1 MDFKEIMKIQLMTQM
16 GVNRNNTSQDQNM
29 KNMLLQFLFMF
40 LMSIVDDISK
50 AMPKIIIFIRTQ
62 CGNYLQK
69 KVIDTV
75 IERPKELVDTAITL
89 NAKHSMNILS
99 MSRVFVQENG
109 SVEGPQSEVMNG
121 MVDAVLGQ
129 ISKLNNIPI
138 LKLIGRGDIIINYK
152 EKPVQIT
159 KEIFVK
165 IDDIVIS
172 ASNTITSIRISLLS
186 NVLSAAEMGNY
197 VKELYNN
204 HLQEIKNALGN
215 KIYFFDQKNKDANPP
230 PQANSS
236 NEDAI
241 LSHKIMRI
249 NTAPKQLSFTMTP
262 FYSNKQFSNIYG
274 KDIRLIEKRIKFFID
289 NRDWYDKKGI
299 PYQIGLL
306 LSGVPGCGK
315 TSVIR
320 AIANMTKRHIVNV
333 NFANIT
339 TATQL
344 KNMFYCDKLQVY
356 TDNTMANMQSYF
368 IPIEQ
373 RLYVLEEIDAIGDI
387 VKQRKSTDV
396 NKNTVNDEL
405 TLMEILTV
413 LDGTMEVPGR
423 MIIMTSNHP
432 EMLDEALIRP
442 GRIDVQVHFGYSD
455 REQIADMIEGYL
467 DTKLPSDLIQKLPD
481 KLLSP
486 AEIGQVLFRN
496 FDNFSDYNKIINDL
510 NETAKINY
518 DKRYISPVVKS
529 EVIESSVIPVHD
541 VLQHTEQKDDIPISS
556 IIQDVIQSN
565 VKKDVPL
572 STVHIN
578 TSIKDSNV
586 YTNVEH
592 LPDIKH
598 LPGVDEKLYKDVQT
612 YIDSSRTFKKD
623 DADKF
628 IMFKTDV
635 FPQAINDEKNNIPEP
650 DAYDPNNIACFDLE
664 STNIITS
671 VELNKWA
678 SKYSSTST

>member
-1 MDFKEIMKIQLMTQM
+1 MDIKELMKIQLMTQM
-16 GVNRNNTSQDQNM
+16 GMNNNRTAIQDQNI

-50 AMPKIIIFIRTQ
+50 AIPKVVIFIRTQ

-69 KVIDTV
+69 KVIDSV

-89 NAKHSMNILS
+89 NAKHAMNILS
-99 MSRVFVQENG
+99 MSRVFVQESG

-129 ISKLNNIPI
+129 ISKLDNIPI

-186 NVLSAAEMGNY
+186 NILSAAEMGNY

-215 KIYFFDQKNKDANPP
+215 KIYFFDQKNKDSNPP
-230 PQANSS
+230 PQANSL

-241 LSHKIMRI
+241 LNHKIMRI

-356 TDNTMANMQSYF
+356 TDNTMSNMQSYF

-387 VKQRKSTDV
+387 VKQRKTTDI
-396 NKNTVNDEL
+396 NKKTVNDEL

-423 MIIMTSNHP
+423 MIVMTSNHP

-442 GRIDVQVHFGYSD
+442 GRIDVQVHFGYSEK
-455 REQIADMIEGYL
+455 EQIAAMIEGYL
-467 DTKLPSDLIQKLPD
+467 DIKLPDDLIEKLPD

-496 FDNFSDYNKIINDL
+496 FDNFSNYNKIIEDL

-518 DKRYISPVVKS
+518 DKRYVAKIPNVVSDVIEPNVVSDVIEPVPNVISP
-529 EVIESSVIPVHD
+529 
-541 VLQHTEQKDDIPISS
+541 S
-556 IIQDVIQSN
+556 IKQDVQ
-565 VKKDVPL
+565 
-572 STVHIN
+572 
-578 TSIKDSNV
+578 TSIVPNKHYIKGSTDI
-586 YTNVEH
+586 EK
-592 LPDIKH
+592 LPDSKH
-598 LPGVDEKLYKDVQT
+598 LPCVDEKMYKEVQT
-612 YIDSSRTFKKD
+612 YIDSSRTFKTE

-628 IMFKTDV
+628 IIFKTDV
-635 FPQAINDEKNNIPEP
+635 FPQYKDTEINNIPGP
-650 DAYDPNNIACFDLE
+650 DAYDPDNLGCFDLE
-664 STNIITS
+664 STNNMPF
-671 VELNKWA
+671 VELKKWA
-678 SKYSSTST
+678 DKHGSSTIDC